1 MDREHELEPEKDL
14 AFDMA
19 KRALPLAPF
28 IILVA
33 GLLQGSDGVWTAMLA
48 IGVVVANLLLSAFML
63 SWAARISPT
72 ALMGAALA
80 GFIVRMLLVT
90 GVVLAVRHQ
99 PWIDLPTLAVTILG
113 THLALLVWEM
123 RYVSASL
130 AYPSLKPKE
139 APGS

>member
-48 IGVVVANLLLSAFML
+48 IAVVVANLLLSAFML

-113 THLALLVWEM
+113 THLALLFWEM

>member
-33 GLLQGSDGVWTAMLA
+33 GLLQGMDGVWTAMLA
-48 IGVVVANLLLSAFML
+48 IAVVVANLLLSAFIL

-80 GFIVRMLLVT
+80 GFLVRMLLVT
-90 GVVLAVRHQ
+90 AVVLAVRHQ

-123 RYVSASL
+123 KYVSASL

-139 APGS
+139 ASGS

>member
-33 GLLQGSDGVWTAMLA
+33 GLLQGMDGVWTAMLA

-90 GVVLAVRHQ
+90 AVVLAVRHQ

-113 THLALLVWEM
+113 THLALLFWEM